1 MQSFGEDL
9 GVEPLGVKKTK
20 RVSRFDWLN
29 AGMRSLNAHGV
40 EGIRVERLASSLG
53 VAKSGFYYHF
63 LDRNDYLGQLLEHW
77 DRISTES
84 VLSDVRVMRGT
95 PKRRLSR
102 IMQLV
107 EVADLPSYDIALH
120 AWARADARA
129 RTVVSRAIRRR
140 EEFVGSIIREAG
152 FEGEDLEMR
161 ATLFVIY
168 VSNEKN
174 YCAFKSKSKRERL
187 RKSFLEN
194 LLKQ

>member
-1 MQSFGEDL
+1 MS
-9 GVEPLGVKKTK
+9 VKRAK
-20 RVSRFDWLN
+20 RVSKIDWLN
-29 AGMRSLNAHGV
+29 AGLRALSVHGV
-40 EGIRVERLASSLG
+40 ERIRVERLAGSLG
-53 VAKSGFYYHF
+53 VAKSGFYFHF
-63 LDRNDYLGQLLEHW
+63 LDRDNFLGQLLEHW

-84 VLSDVRVMRGT
+84 VLSDVRVTSGT

-120 AWARADARA
+120 AWAREDARA
-129 RTVVSRAIRRR
+129 RTVVNRAIRRR

-161 ATLFVIY
+161 ATLFVTY

-174 YCAFKSKSKRERL
+174 YFSFKSKSKRERL

-194 LLKQ
+194 LLRQ

>member
-1 MQSFGEDL
+1 MG
-9 GVEPLGVKKTK
+9 PKKKK
-20 RVSRFDWLN
+20 RVSKIDWLN
-29 AGMRSLNAHGV
+29 AGLRALNVFGV
-40 EGIRVERLASSLG
+40 ERIRVERLAGSLG

-77 DRISTES
+77 DRVSTES
-84 VLSDVRVMRGT
+84 VLSDVRVMSGT

-120 AWARADARA
+120 AWAREDARA
-129 RTVVSRAIRRR
+129 RTVVNRAIRRR

-161 ATLFVIY
+161 ATLFVTY

-174 YCAFKSKSKRERL
+174 YFAFKSKSKRERL

>member
-1 MQSFGEDL
+1 M
-9 GVEPLGVKKTK
+9 GVKKTK

-77 DRISTES
+77 DRVSTES
-84 VLSDVRVMRGT
+84 GLSDVRVMRGT

-120 AWARADARA
+120 AWAREDARA

-152 FEGEDLEMR
+152 FESEDLEMR
-161 ATLFVIY
+161 ATLFVTY

-174 YCAFKSKSKRERL
+174 YFAFKSKSKRERL
-187 RKSFLEN
+187 RKRFLEC